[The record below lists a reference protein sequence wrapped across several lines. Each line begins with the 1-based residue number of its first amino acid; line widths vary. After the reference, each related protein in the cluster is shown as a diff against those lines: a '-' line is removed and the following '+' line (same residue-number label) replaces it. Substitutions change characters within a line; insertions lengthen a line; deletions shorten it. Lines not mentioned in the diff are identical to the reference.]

1 MSTFWKSRA
10 IIRYGPVHASAIP
23 VRTEPPPQKV
33 LSFPS
38 LSIRAMPCHHHYN
51 AFSAPLRSVRIHE
64 AARLSPLPRPSPWR
78 VPCHSRRSISTA
90 QTSKPKVIF
99 SGIQPT
105 GVPHLGNYL
114 GALRQWIDLQNAAQ
128 KNDQLFFTI
137 VDLHAITSQPDPSL
151 LRRWRK
157 EMLAA
162 LLAIGLKQDKCTIF
176 SQSDVSLSVFYFI
189 AMKGL

>member
-1 MSTFWKSRA
+1 MQFPYVQNLRLGE
-10 IIRYGPVHASAIP
+10 Y
-23 VRTEPPPQKV
+23 
-33 LSFPS
+33 LFSF

-51 AFSAPLRSVRIHE
+51 ALSAPLRSIRIHE
-64 AARLSPLPRPSPWR
+64 VARLSLLPRPSPWR
-78 VPCHSRRSISTA
+78 VPCHSWRSISTT

-105 GVPHLGNYL
+105 GVPHLGNCL
-114 GALRQWIDLQNAAQ
+114 GALRQWADLQNAAQ
-128 KNDQLFFTI
+128 KTDELFFTI

-162 LLAIGLKQDKCTIF
+162 LLAIGLKQEQCTIF
-176 SQSDVSLSVFYFI
+176 YQSDVSVSLNDS
-189 AMKGL
+189 AMKPIEVF